1 MTNRDVRRDQ
11 KCHALPVH
19 DPVDVSRL
27 SIEQRARL
35 NVLIEADGDDALREH
50 LLGAIGRSEQ
60 SILSRRS
67 AREVPSRWTPI
78 HVLDRLE
85 EAYLVLANQPAVG
98 GPKQYGNG
106 MPTVVQER
114 LTNKDWI
121 DLYHS
126 GELETMHEDRNRVRI
141 PATAA
146 QVTRMEQ
153 ALRWSFEYLGNE
165 PALARALSQRALWAA
180 LKFDIRRRCADL
192 CILHG
197 EFNLLW
203 QEGLRVVT
211 ATLVARHIPVS

>member
-1 MTNRDVRRDQ
+1 MS
-11 KCHALPVH
+11 L
-19 DPVDVSRL
+19 
-27 SIEQRARL
+27 EQRAKL
-35 NVLIEADGDDALREH
+35 AVLIETDGGDTLRDH

-60 SILSRRS
+60 SLLSRRS
-67 AREVPSRWTPI
+67 SRELPAQWTPV

-85 EAYLVLANQPAVG
+85 EAFLVLANQPAAG

-121 DLYHS
+121 DLYES
-126 GELETMHEDRNRVRI
+126 GELDKIHEDRNRVRI

-153 ALRWSFEYLGNE
+153 ALRWPFEYLGDQ
-165 PALARALSQRALWAA
+165 PALARSLSQRALWSA
-180 LKFDIRRRCADL
+180 LKFDIRRRCEHLGIRHA
-192 CILHG
+192 
-197 EFNLLW
+197 EFSLFW

-211 ATLVARHIPVS
+211 TMLVVRKVPVS